1 MPIYQTLE
9 RANGVVAN
17 ISWDLFR
24 DVLIEQ
30 AEQGVDYFTIHAG
43 VLAAHVPLTANRVT
57 GIVSR
62 GGSIHAKVG
71 CTALLSCCQSCADMH
86 QNELHGHAAAASS
99 LPPSMGLSSACPVLW
114 RGIQHLLTGIVAL
127 WLVGCTELPGA

>member
-9 RANGVVAN
+9 RAKGVVAN

-24 DVLIEQ
+24 ETLIEQ

-71 CTALLSCCQSCADMH
+71 QELDECLSMRDFGAMYAQ
-86 QNELHGHAAAASS
+86 HAAVWAA
-99 LPPSMGLSSACPVLW
+99 GDD
-114 RGIQHLLTGIVAL
+114 
-127 WLVGCTELPGA
+127 LV